1 LQCCATATIR
11 PMHLSINKSNA
22 MLKPFSGIFLL
33 TVLSVTLF
41 SQQPAQSR
49 SDLEKERAA
58 IQKQI
63 EDVTQTLNETKRNR
77 KETLGQLALLQ
88 RKLRLREAAIQNIN
102 AQVNYIQ
109 NDMNQ
114 SWREILKLRKEL
126 DTLKIQYE
134 ESVVYAY
141 KNRSN
146 YDFLNFIFSAAS
158 FNDAVKRV
166 EYLKSYRAYREER
179 AQNIART
186 QVLLQ
191 SKIDGLKIK
200 REEKDVVLK
209 KQNKEKEVLE
219 DEKKEKDQF
228 VSKLKSRE
236 RELQKDLA
244 VKKRQDGKLQAALRA
259 AINREVAK
267 AASEEKKRIAENV
280 ANEKANSKENNNITA
295 SPATKPGNIAN
306 VPVAKPKTTS
316 FLGATPEGKI
326 ISDNFKTNQGR
337 LPWPVEV
344 GHITIPFGDYKIDG
358 INVHGNNP
366 GITIGTQVGISVKAI
381 FDGEVSSVFH
391 VEGTSV
397 VLIRHG
403 KYFTS
408 YSNLASVNVTKGE
421 SVKAGQVVGKA
432 GDNADGDGEIQL
444 IIMTDDNRNL
454 NPEQWI
460 RRK

>member
-1 LQCCATATIR
+1 
-11 PMHLSINKSNA
+11 
-22 MLKPFSGIFLL
+22 MLKRFSGIFLML
-33 TVLSVTLF
+33 ILSAVSF

-63 EDVTQTLNETKRNR
+63 EDVTQSLNETKRNR
-77 KETLGQLALLQ
+77 KETLGKLALLQ
-88 RKLRLREAAIQNIN
+88 RKLRLRQAAIQNIN

-109 NDMNQ
+109 NDMNG

-146 YDFLNFIFSAAS
+146 YDFLNFIFSASS

-228 VSKLKSRE
+228 VSQLKSRE
-236 RELQKDLA
+236 RELQKDL
-244 VKKRQDGKLQAALRA
+244 
-259 AINREVAK
+259 
-267 AASEEKKRIAENV
+267 
-280 ANEKANSKENNNITA
+280 
-295 SPATKPGNIAN
+295 
-306 VPVAKPKTTS
+306 
-316 FLGATPEGKI
+316 
-326 ISDNFKTNQGR
+326 
-337 LPWPVEV
+337 
-344 GHITIPFGDYKIDG
+344 
-358 INVHGNNP
+358 
-366 GITIGTQVGISVKAI
+366 
-381 FDGEVSSVFH
+381 
-391 VEGTSV
+391 
-397 VLIRHG
+397 
-403 KYFTS
+403 
-408 YSNLASVNVTKGE
+408 
-421 SVKAGQVVGKA
+421 
-432 GDNADGDGEIQL
+432 
-444 IIMTDDNRNL
+444 
-454 NPEQWI
+454 
-460 RRK
+460 

>member
-1 LQCCATATIR
+1 
-11 PMHLSINKSNA
+11 
-22 MLKPFSGIFLL
+22 
-33 TVLSVTLF
+33 
-41 SQQPAQSR
+41 
-49 SDLEKERAA
+49 
-58 IQKQI
+58 
-63 EDVTQTLNETKRNR
+63 
-77 KETLGQLALLQ
+77 
-88 RKLRLREAAIQNIN
+88 
-102 AQVNYIQ
+102 
-109 NDMNQ
+109 
-114 SWREILKLRKEL
+114 LKLRKEL

-146 YDFLNFIFSAAS
+146 YDFLNFIFSASS

-166 EYLKSYRAYREER
+166 AYLKSYRAYREER

-191 SKIDGLKIK
+191 SKIAGLRVQ

-228 VSKLKSRE
+228 VSQLKSRE

-244 VKKRQDGKLQAALRA
+244 VKKRQDNKLQAALHA
-259 AINREVAK
+259 AINREIAK
-267 AASEEKKRIAENV
+267 ASAEEKKRNAENL
-280 ANEKANSKENNNITA
+280 ASSKATSSRENNNNNA
-295 SPATKPGNIAN
+295 NPATKSGNIAN
-306 VPVAKPKTTS
+306 APVVKPKITS
-316 FLGATPEGKI
+316 ALAATPEGKI
-326 ISDNFKTNQGR
+326 ISDNFKMNQGR

-344 GHITIPFGDYKIDG
+344 GHITIPFGDYKVEG

-381 FDGEVSSVFH
+381 FDGEISSVFH
-391 VEGTSV
+391 VEGTTV

-408 YSNLASVNVTKGE
+408 YSNLSSVNATKGE
-421 SVKAGQVVGKA
+421 IVKAGQIIGKA

-444 IIMTDDNRNL
+444 IIMNDENRNL